1 PEELYQY
8 VYEEVSEKT
17 AYSQTPQRWAYDVKG
32 DIVIAT
38 NPYRKDIKEVDSTE
52 LILDATEDLKKGD
65 YNGAIEKSSSVIAIN
80 PKSIQAAQAYNI
92 KGLALFNLR
101 QYQEALIYYEKTL
114 ELRPNYIEAINN
126 KGVVY
131 AAIGDYNKAI
141 GCFNQSTDLNPSDA
155 SIWNYKGLAYDRL
168 GKYEDAISSYDRAI
182 ILRHNYIEALN
193 NRETSFLQLKKN
205 SQEQQ
210 KPEVS
215 TSTTIDSDRNPDV
228 FASSSPTKK
237 DDFPAPGQNTYKS
250 GAPIGTDNQTVDL
263 QSSAYTSNTTNRRSD
278 TAKVK
283 GAVPPTNTSST
294 YGVSEDNNN
303 DILGREKEP
312 QRSSLKILIPLV
324 AVVMGVVIA
333 IAIFGSGMMH
343 QQPQPTSRITGNTSS
358 IPSGTTTTTTAA
370 HPTTTTPTW
379 VGPVASSQVGQEL
392 NKFSDTQQAQTRYAN
407 EQHIRQATNQ
417 LTPTKSTTTTTT
429 KLGQNSSANNRTAAM
444 MKQME
449 KNFNT
454 FDKII
459 TG

>member
-1 PEELYQY
+1 M
-8 VYEEVSEKT
+8 
-17 AYSQTPQRWAYDVKG
+17 
-32 DIVIAT
+32 
-38 NPYRKDIKEVDSTE
+38 
-52 LILDATEDLKKGD
+52 
-65 YNGAIEKSSSVIAIN
+65 
-80 PKSIQAAQAYNI
+80 
-92 KGLALFNLR
+92 
-101 QYQEALIYYEKTL
+101 
-114 ELRPNYIEAINN
+114 
-126 KGVVY
+126 
-131 AAIGDYNKAI
+131 
-141 GCFNQSTDLNPSDA
+141 
-155 SIWNYKGLAYDRL
+155 
-168 GKYEDAISSYDRAI
+168 
-182 ILRHNYIEALN
+182 
-193 NRETSFLQLKKN
+193 
-205 SQEQQ
+205 
-210 KPEVS
+210 
-215 TSTTIDSDRNPDV
+215 
-228 FASSSPTKK
+228 
-237 DDFPAPGQNTYKS
+237 
-250 GAPIGTDNQTVDL
+250 DL

-283 GAVPPTNTSST
+283 GAVSPTNTSST